1 VLRRS
6 KPASADF
13 FEGNLTMSANQHSS
27 GRQGRLLTIWA
38 PEDKSF
44 WEREGEAIAK
54 LNLWISVP
62 ALFLA
67 FAIWQVWSVVA
78 VSLPGLGFK
87 YSTNQLFWLAARLR
101 SRAPR
106 CASSTRSWCRWL
118 AAAAGQPSPP
128 PRC

>member
-1 VLRRS
+1 
-6 KPASADF
+6 
-13 FEGNLTMSANQHSS
+13 MSASNPTKARPGGTLH
-27 GRQGRLLTIWA
+27 LWT

-87 YSTNQLFWLAARLR
+87 YSTNQLFWLAA
-101 SRAPR
+101 APALSGAT
-106 CASSTRSWCRWL
+106 CAFSTPSWCRCSV
-118 AAAAGQPSPP
+118 AVGGRRSRP

>member
-1 VLRRS
+1 MRKVPR
-6 KPASADF
+6 KPAAADF
-13 FEGNLTMSANQHSS
+13 FEGNLTRSATTTS

-54 LNLWISVP
+54 RNLWISVP

-78 VSLPGLGFK
+78 VSLPGLGF
-87 YSTNQLFWLAARLR
+87 
-101 SRAPR
+101 
-106 CASSTRSWCRWL
+106 
-118 AAAAGQPSPP
+118 
-128 PRC
+128 